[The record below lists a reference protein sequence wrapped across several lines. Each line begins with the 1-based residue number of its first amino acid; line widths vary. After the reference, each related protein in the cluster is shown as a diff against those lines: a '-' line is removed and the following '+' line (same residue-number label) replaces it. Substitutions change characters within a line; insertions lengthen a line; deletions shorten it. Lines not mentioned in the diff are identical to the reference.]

1 MPLFQNEFD
10 LYENKPV
17 GRTHFHKN
25 GFARTFNTEEK
36 GSPKMAYCLRLQEN
50 EKKKTREKFG
60 PQPLTYH
67 KYTAVFQAL
76 KANQT
81 AVHSQLFVMSCHRLA
96 TERI

>member
-50 EKKKTREKFG
+50 EKKKNEREIWSTTADL
-60 PQPLTYH
+60 PQ
-67 KYTAVFQAL
+67 
-76 KANQT
+76 
-81 AVHSQLFVMSCHRLA
+81 VHRSIPGIKS
-96 TERI
+96 

>member
-50 EKKKTREKFG
+50 EKKKNEREIWSTTADL
-60 PQPLTYH
+60 PQ
-67 KYTAVFQAL
+67 
-76 KANQT
+76 
-81 AVHSQLFVMSCHRLA
+81 VHRSIQGIKS
-96 TERI
+96 